1 MAVGDLIGEMAST
14 YMTPAERAAKMGLR
28 PNSFD
33 ITNTGPIAKASQQL
47 TSLSQVA
54 PQTAPASTPDP
65 VSAPTPTPT
74 SMPSLSSA
82 LPAGIA
88 ASPPAASPPDLSQAY
103 TQSTGLPAQTPT
115 SFAEA
120 GANIGRS
127 LLQNPQLAAQQQPA
141 PIAEAPPAV
150 ATPAPTAPDL
160 RSIDTTAQANVQ
172 PPVTSLGDAYRPVV
186 GTADTSNG
194 RASIVG
200 KLNPDGTASFSND
213 KTDLR
218 SAYGMAPV
226 NDPKTLSPTD
236 QANIENAAGSGP
248 SFAALGS
255 AKNMGDGVGSFSQF
269 NQGDAKL
276 AMDRF
281 QKAADL
287 RQGYKEQDALAIAR
301 QQASIDSSVNTI
313 RDSSQPITRNDLAQ
327 AALDQQGRQ
336 SDQQAILNAQNGI
349 TSGQAQRSAAAQ
361 ARQAQNVEDL
371 RVAAAAPD
379 ATPQAKAAYN
389 SVIDPDGSKALAR
402 QVQQAQIGKTNAEAG
417 KTRAETDTAPGLA
430 KSQIGKNEAETAK
443 LTGEANGT
451 GAAGQQR
458 QLNQLEIDKRKTDA
472 ANAAQALTTQKAGA
486 YDLSKEALK
495 LVGDIAG
502 SKSLDDV
509 TGTVRSKVPTLR
521 DESQDLVNKAQRLQT
536 LLTVDNL
543 KLMSGVL
550 TDKDITFLSQVG
562 SGLNIGDKGINGS
575 VGATKQRLSD
585 IAERL
590 SGKLTEYEKAN
601 PNAGKPQAT
610 QQAQS
615 QAPAAQPQTPPV
627 ISGPVQI
634 VDAAGYAALPSGAE
648 YIDPNGVHRSK
659 R

>member
-1 MAVGDLIGEMAST
+1 MAVGDLIGEIGNSYLTA
-14 YMTPAERAAKMGLR
+14 AERAARAGIKPSLADGFN
-28 PNSFD
+28 PAS
-33 ITNTGPIAKASQQL
+33 GPVARATQQL

-54 PQTAPASTPDP
+54 PQTAPASNPTQ
-65 VSAPTPTPT
+65 VTTPTPA
-74 SMPSLSSA
+74 SPPSLSSA
-82 LPAGIA
+82 LPAGVA
-88 ASPPAASPPDLSQAY
+88 AAAPAASPPDLSQAY
-103 TQSTGLPAQTPT
+103 TQSTGLPTQAPT

-120 GANIGRS
+120 GANIGRD

-141 PIAEAPPAV
+141 PVTEAPPAV
-150 ATPAPTAPDL
+150 TTPAPITPDL
-160 RSIDTTAQANVQ
+160 RSIDTTAQVNVQ

-194 RASIVG
+194 RTSIVG

-226 NDPKTLSPTD
+226 SDPKTLSPAD

-276 AMDRF
+276 AMDRY
-281 QKAADL
+281 QRAHDL
-287 RQGYKEQDALAIAR
+287 RQGYKEEDALAVAR
-301 QQASIDSSVNTI
+301 QQASIDGSFGYVA
-313 RDSSQPITRNDLAQ
+313 DSSRPTTRSDLAQ
-327 AALDQQGRQ
+327 AGLTQQAGQ
-336 SDQQAILNAQNGI
+336 SDQQAIQNAQNAI
-349 TSGQAQRSAAAQ
+349 STGQAQRAAAAQ

-402 QVQQAQIGKTNAEAG
+402 QVQQAQINKTIAETSKTKAEA
-417 KTRAETDTAPGLA
+417 DTAPDLA
-430 KSQIGKNEAETAK
+430 KSQVGKNQAETAK

-458 QLNQLEIDKRKTDA
+458 QLNQLEIDKKKTDA
-472 ANAAQALTTQKAGA
+472 ASAAQATASQKANA
-486 YDLSKEALK
+486 YDLTREASS
-495 LVGDIAG
+495 LVADIA
-502 SKSLDDV
+502 KSDYLNSI
-509 TGTVRSKVPTLR
+509 TGTLDSRTPTLLGG
-521 DESQDLVNKAQRLQT
+521 SQDLVNKAQRLQT

-543 KLMSGVL
+543 KLMTGVL
-550 TDKDITFLSQVG
+550 TDRDITFLSQVG
-562 SGLNIGDKGINGS
+562 SGLNIGENGIRGS
-575 VGATKQRLSD
+575 EEGTR
-585 IAERL
+585 ERL
-590 SGKLTEYEKAN
+590 GKISEKLSSKLSEYEKAN
-601 PNAGKPQAT
+601 PNAGKPQPAQQSQPAQAQAT
-610 QQAQS
+610 QG
-615 QAPAAQPQTPPV
+615 T
-627 ISGPVQI
+627 PVQI